1 MEATVYSLLIAFPL
15 LGVLTRR
22 WLTVL
27 LPAFAWPIF
36 YEGLNSGWWFDETG
50 DGWQTIRTSLTIIG
64 VASTALAVL
73 AARRLK
79 APARSRLFSSQLDP

>member
-22 WLTVL
+22 WLTVV

-36 YEGLNSGWWFDETG
+36 YEGLNSGWWFDGTG
-50 DGWQTIRTSLTIIG
+50 DGWQIIRTSLTIVG
-64 VASTALAVL
+64 VVSTALAVL

-79 APARSRLFSSQLDP
+79 PPARWPLFLRELEP